1 MIIISSCWYCEDTLT
16 SGNHQSVWLIRIT
29 MSHQKNFIL
38 TSCWLYKTLF
48 LTLLGWC
55 GFFNQFRGLESCEL
69 TMLVDNFVWRHENW
83 WSVPGYNEGTEI
95 FCHHI
100 VFQTSP
106 HSPARLSD
114 CTAMMTRSHNHV
126 IKFLI
131 IENNNNSIYFLFL
144 DTLIFIWTHI
154 STLMRRFISTL
165 IDPDPHRW
173 SGLCVKCNK
182 TGLIQSSA
190 ANDFNLGCQT
200 SDAASS

>member
-16 SGNHQSVWLIRIT
+16 SGNHQSVWLMRIT

-69 TMLVDNFVWRHENW
+69 TMLVDNFVWRHETW

-114 CTAMMTRSHNHV
+114 CTAIMTRSHNHV

-131 IENNNNSIYFLFL
+131 IENNIFSIPGHLPWYG
-144 DTLIFIWTHI
+144 LIFQ
-154 STLMRRFISTL
+154 L
-165 IDPDPHRW
+165 W
-173 SGLCVKCNK
+173 SEGLFPPS
-182 TGLIQSSA
+182 LIQILTDDQVSVW
-190 ANDFNLGCQT
+190 NVIKLGWFKALLPMI
-200 SDAASS
+200 SI

>member
-1 MIIISSCWYCEDTLT
+1 MNTRSKVFYCFSLIWWWSIILVTISPTHMIIISSCWYCEDTLT
-16 SGNHQSVWLIRIT
+16 SGNHQSVWLMRIT

-48 LTLLGWC
+48 LTLLGWS
-55 GFFNQFRGLESCEL
+55 GFFNQFHGLESCEL

-131 IENNNNSIYFLFL
+131 IENINFFLFL
-144 DTLIFIWTHI
+144 DTLA
-154 STLMRRFISTL
+154 L
-165 IDPDPHRW
+165 IDMDSYFNFDEKVYFHPHW
-173 SGLCVKCNK
+173 SRSSQMIRSLCEM
-182 TGLIQSSA
+182 
-190 ANDFNLGCQT
+190 
-200 SDAASS
+200 